1 MNDIEFL
8 LDISIYIVIFAI
20 GFAIAVL
27 YMTKR

>member
-1 MNDIEFL
+1 MSDIEFL

>member
-1 MNDIEFL
+1 MSDIEFL

-20 GFAIAVL
+20 GFALAVL